1 MPDNIIIFDEKQTP
15 GEICFSEKF
24 NVAVPFIDRHLDE
37 QRGNKTAISGEFG
50 EISYYELVEQV
61 NRSGNALKKL
71 GLSAGDRVLMV
82 LKDCPEFFYIF
93 WGCIKAGFVPVPLN
107 TLLKAKDYKFMIED
121 SKCAAIIYSPEFL
134 GEIGAA
140 TKLSNTQ
147 PKWVL
152 ETVGKGSISESME
165 SAEVSLTATP
175 ATADDDCFWLYSSG
189 STGQPKGTVH
199 AHKDIPVTCINYAV
213 GVLEICEKDV
223 CFSAAK
229 LFFAYGLGNAMTFP
243 LWVGATAVISALPPS
258 PKMTFEIIEAYKP
271 TIFFGVPTLYA
282 AQLQAMETE
291 KPNFSSVRIFVS
303 AGEALP
309 GDILRRW
316 QERTGVVILDGIGS
330 TEVLHI
336 FISNSFSDYKPGAS
350 GHLVPGYKAKIIGE
364 DNKPVVQGE
373 PGALMIQGD
382 SITKYYWNK
391 PQKTAESI
399 KEGWINTGDTYYQD
413 EENFFIYCGRSDDM
427 MKVGGI
433 WCSPFEIEAKL
444 IEHPAVLEAAVVARP
459 DDDELIKPEAFIILA
474 DGVDTSQ
481 NLEAELLE
489 FCKRGLARYKYP
501 RWFHFVKELPKTAT
515 GKIQRFLLRKN
526 I

>member
-1 MPDNIIIFDEKQTP
+1 
-15 GEICFSEKF
+15 
-24 NVAVPFIDRHLDE
+24 
-37 QRGNKTAISGEFG
+37 
-50 EISYYELVEQV
+50 
-61 NRSGNALKKL
+61 
-71 GLSAGDRVLMV
+71 
-82 LKDCPEFFYIF
+82 
-93 WGCIKAGFVPVPLN
+93 
-107 TLLKAKDYKFMIED
+107 
-121 SKCAAIIYSPEFL
+121 
-134 GEIGAA
+134 
-140 TKLSNTQ
+140 
-147 PKWVL
+147 
-152 ETVGKGSISESME
+152 
-165 SAEVSLTATP
+165 
-175 ATADDDCFWLYSSG
+175 
-189 STGQPKGTVH
+189 
-199 AHKDIPVTCINYAV
+199 
-213 GVLEICEKDV
+213 
-223 CFSAAK
+223 
-229 LFFAYGLGNAMTFP
+229 
-243 LWVGATAVISALPPS
+243 
-258 PKMTFEIIEAYKP
+258 MTFEIIEAYKP

-282 AQLQAMETE
+282 AQLQAMEKE

-316 QERTGVVILDGIGS
+316 QEKTGGVILDGIGS

-336 FISNSFSDYKPGAS
+336 FISNSYRDHKAGAS
-350 GHLVPGYKAKIIGE
+350 GRLVPGYKAKIIGE

-373 PGALMIQGD
+373 PGALMIQGN
-382 SITKYYWNK
+382 SIAKYYWNNPK
-391 PQKTAESI
+391 KTAETI
-399 KEGWINTGDTYYQD
+399 QEGWINTGDTYYQD
-413 EENFFIYCGRSDDM
+413 EENYFIYCGRSDDM